1 MIRQS
6 PNKDKELID
15 ILHKITQNLMR
26 REEYESA
33 LKELLKIEILEKHI
47 YGESSLTVAKTIKSI
62 SEVLVKLNRKPESK
76 KFEQEYSRIV
86 SCNDRKGMNKEKPL
100 KYSQLKS

>member
-76 KFEQEYSRIV
+76 KF
-86 SCNDRKGMNKEKPL
+86 
-100 KYSQLKS
+100 